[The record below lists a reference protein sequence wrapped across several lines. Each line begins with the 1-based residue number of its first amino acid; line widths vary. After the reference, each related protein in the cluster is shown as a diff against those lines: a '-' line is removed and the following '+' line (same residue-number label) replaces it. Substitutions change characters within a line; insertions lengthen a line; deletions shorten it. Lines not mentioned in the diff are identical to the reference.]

1 MNTEPIQTPFDKFRT
16 TVRPEWID
24 NNNHMNMGYYMVVFD
39 EATDDWL
46 NYIGLDSVHR
56 LTNEITTFCVEG
68 HITYDMEVRVNA
80 PLHFKTTLLD
90 FDEKRIHYIHEM
102 YHGTEGFLA
111 STNELMSLHVS
122 LATRRA
128 APMHGEI
135 LVRLREIKAA
145 HDQLP
150 PLPQA
155 GRHIGLRQKK

>member
-1 MNTEPIQTPFDKFRT
+1 MNADLIQAPFDQFRA

-24 NNNHMNMGYYMVVFD
+24 NNDHMNMGYYMVVFD

-46 NYIGLDSVHR
+46 NYIGLDGAHR
-56 LTNEITTFCVEG
+56 QDNGITTFCVEG
-68 HITYDMEVRVNA
+68 HITYDMEIRVDA
-80 PLHFKTTLLD
+80 PLHFRTRLLD

-128 APMHGEI
+128 APMHPDI
-135 LVRLREIKAA
+135 QTHLAKIKAV

-155 GRHIGLRQKK
+155 GRHIGLRQRK